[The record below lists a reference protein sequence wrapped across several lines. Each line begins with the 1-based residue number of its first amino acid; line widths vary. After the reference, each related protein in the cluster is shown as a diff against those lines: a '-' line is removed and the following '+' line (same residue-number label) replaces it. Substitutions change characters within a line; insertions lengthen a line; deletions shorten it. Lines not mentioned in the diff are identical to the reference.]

1 MFTHLHITCCT
12 SNAPR
17 LDSSFARW
25 PSISFTAACF
35 MPSGLGRT
43 KCRKLI
49 PHWWTA
55 WSLRIGHAMF
65 GEHLVPTLDA
75 HIAEIVTWHQN
86 LFSGQATLCFKD
98 QGRCSLH
105 SLDQR
110 YQNQTGLFKSISQRL
125 WITEIISYQTSS
137 IPTIR
142 QETALASCSTVF
154 ALGGF
159 FSFFSFCSFLLFFFW
174 SGKAPGVSEADSG
187 CPCTPPTLKSV
198 GAWNGCGIKF
208 RGFDLEVQAAPNNVS
223 HFLKHIYLYKYIW
236 NTHT

>member
-1 MFTHLHITCCT
+1 MTYRRHVFVFVSTHHCLYILYMFTHLHITCCT

-55 WSLRIGHAMF
+55 WSLRIGHTMF

-86 LFSGQATLCFKD
+86 LSLAKQLFASRIRADAVCIALIKGIKIRLA
-98 QGRCSLH
+98 CSRVLVKGCELPRLLVIKH
-105 SLDQR
+105 PR
-110 YQNQTGLFKSISQRL
+110 YQ
-125 WITEIISYQTSS
+125 
-137 IPTIR
+137 P
-142 QETALASCSTVF
+142 F
-154 ALGGF
+154 A
-159 FSFFSFCSFLLFFFW
+159 
-174 SGKAPGVSEADSG
+174 KKQP
-187 CPCTPPTLKSV
+187 
-198 GAWNGCGIKF
+198 
-208 RGFDLEVQAAPNNVS
+208 
-223 HFLKHIYLYKYIW
+223 
-236 NTHT
+236 